1 MNSLFVKLQ
10 TEYRNLIALGDK
22 ASPEQKDRR
31 QAIAC
36 ITTEVQMGML
46 TKDKQLGTDQDTI
59 IAAEA
64 WLEKMDAI
72 YDPLAKTIW
81 TPDDIL
87 DAHRVRK
94 HIVEILEGFKVK

>member
-1 MNSLFVKLQ
+1 MNSLYVKLDV
-10 TEYRNLIALGDK
+10 EYRQLLSLGDA

-31 QAIAC
+31 RAIAC
-36 ITTEVQMGML
+36 ITAEVQLGIL
-46 TKDKQLGTDQDTI
+46 TKGKQLGTDQDTI
-59 IAAEA
+59 TAAEA

-81 TPDDIL
+81 SSDDIL